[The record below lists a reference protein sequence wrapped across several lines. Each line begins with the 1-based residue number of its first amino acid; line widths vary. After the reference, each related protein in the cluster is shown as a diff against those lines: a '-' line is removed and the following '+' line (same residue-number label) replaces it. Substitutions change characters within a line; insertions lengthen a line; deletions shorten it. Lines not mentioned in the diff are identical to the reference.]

1 MWGLEHNGGAQ
12 ITKSLSDCAF
22 SGKES
27 LAEILGAPM
36 PGRIV
41 ISSLRNIKRLEFDIP
56 DRGVWVLTANNGG
69 GKSSLLA
76 CLRRIGYRLSFPVH
90 FPASQ
95 RSDRLDNFA
104 NASVKYELNGESVTY
119 AYSGVRWVPIPKRN
133 SYLFENFGYADV
145 LYIGATAERIT
156 PRPGDFDPSR
166 VTRAAPYI
174 IEHANRIFE
183 TERFSDLRRVNLTR
197 GQWNRAFVMAHN
209 DSPRTYHSEAH
220 FSMGELCILNLLEQV
235 SECRN
240 NSLVLID
247 ELELAIHPRAQRIL
261 LNHLVSEAE
270 RKNLT
275 VIFSTHSVTILKS
288 VQRKN
293 IICLN
298 SEGGI
303 IRPIYGCFPTYAL
316 GYLASEEEKSVD
328 TLIYVEDEA
337 AFKIVEPC
345 LKLAISRKYTNQEV
359 FPSFRVFPVGSFKST
374 MNFLK
379 GQQFLMADHI
389 KQFALLDEDVK
400 TETLKGWQ
408 KTGNAQGLAE
418 YNQIQDKV
426 KFLPWV
432 PEVIACKELFEKSNH
447 YRDYLRKR
455 FASNHIAVNR
465 QAFAFVEQLQGVDL
479 RNEAKTALRNFVRG
493 VAQDAGKMPD
503 EIARYVFE
511 EIAEQQF
518 EKDPGEMMRAFG
530 PLV

>member
-1 MWGLEHNGGAQ
+1 VSLPAKNGLQ
-12 ITKSLSDCAF
+12 TD
-22 SGKES
+22 
-27 LAEILGAPM
+27 LGVLV

-104 NASVKYELNGESVTY
+104 NASVQYELNGESVTY
-119 AYSGVRWVPIPKRN
+119 TYSGVRWVPIPKRN
-133 SYLFENFGYADV
+133 SYLFENFGYSDV

-166 VTRAAPYI
+166 VTRAAPYL
-174 IEHANRIFE
+174 IENANRIFD

-209 DSPRTYHSEAH
+209 NNPRTYHSEAH
-220 FSMGELCILNLLEQV
+220 FSMGELCVLNLLEQV

-288 VQRKN
+288 INRKN

-298 SEGGI
+298 NEDGVI
-303 IRPIYGCFPTYAL
+303 KPIYGCFPTYAL
-316 GYLASEEEKSVD
+316 GYLASDEEKSVD
-328 TLIYVEDEA
+328 ALIYVEDEA
-337 AFKIVEPC
+337 AFKIADPC
-345 LKLAISRKYTNQEV
+345 LKLAISRKYNNQEV
-359 FPSFRVFPVGSFKST
+359 FPSFRVLPVGSFKST
-374 MNFLK
+374 INFLK
-379 GQQFLMADHI
+379 SQQFLMADHI

-400 TETLKGWQ
+400 TETLRGWQ
-408 KTGNAQGLAE
+408 ASGNAQGLAE
-418 YNQIQDKV
+418 YNQIEGKI

-432 PEVIACKELFEKSNH
+432 PEVVACKELYENSKH
-447 YRDYLRKR
+447 YRDFLRRK

-465 QAFAFVEQLQGVDL
+465 QDFEFVERLQGVVL
-479 RNEAKTALRNFVRG
+479 RNEAKAAWRNFVR
-493 VAQDAGKMPD
+493 VIAQDAGKMPD
-503 EIARYVFE
+503 EVGYLE
-511 EIAEQQF
+511 EPAGSGLT
-518 EKDPGEMMRAFG
+518 PVRRG
-530 PLV
+530 